1 MSYTLT
7 LTLTLTLTRYTT
19 GFFGKWHTELPERT
33 VSYAAEVCGAQN
45 ASERGYRQ
53 QLSSA
58 HGADGMWDDGM
69 WRGGGA
75 GGMSSRGEGAAR
87 PTMVGQRCLSLIVR
101 KQGGFD
107 HAGEVYASNDATQ
120 AGGHRPE
127 CMADR

>member
-1 MSYTLT
+1 M
-7 LTLTLTLTRYTT
+7 
-19 GFFGKWHTELPERT
+19 
-33 VSYAAEVCGAQN
+33 SYAAEVCGAQN

-53 QLSSA
+53 QLSSG

-69 WRGGGA
+69 WRGEGA
-75 GGMSSRGEGAAR
+75 GR